1 MHIVI
6 RILKIV
12 LMAPFCFLIPG
23 WLILSAFHRPEPG
36 KHKFYLFELVA
47 IAIALSS
54 AITVLVAI
62 VLGLIGLF
70 NTAALAVCMV
80 TVSLVVYLLG
90 RKSIISMRR
99 LSRKAGVWEIALLVI
114 VLLIGAFYFLRPFA
128 FDAYHF
134 REGGDNI
141 NMGVALES
149 EGSFFFEDRFLQEI
163 PQEYRAAFYESSGS
177 GFVMFP
183 TYRFN
188 VDQAGSVRFQYFYG
202 YPALIAPVINIFG
215 LTAAFYV
222 SSAMMLL
229 AVFLLFSLG
238 RLLLK
243 ESAAKIATVIFAFS
257 FLAIY
262 FSWYHGAE
270 TPFLT
275 FVLLLL
281 IAFAYLV
288 KTSLADKAFGTIVA
302 LAPALLLLLGTEAVF
317 VFAGLTI
324 FLLLMPADGFFRRNA
339 PFLLAGAA
347 LLIGSALLYYWLLPR
362 YIFGLFSENFGIT
375 TQRFWIYVSVGA
387 LALGVVAAVLNTFG
401 RRLKAWLWRNL
412 NTLFLIPM
420 SALFIYGL
428 VRIGTDT
435 TIERFGNIFT
445 LSDYVG
451 AFVTLLMFMG
461 LIVYCLREKEPVK
474 RLFICAAFPMILI
487 FINELH
493 NYPLQPWAMRRYISF
508 VFPALVL
515 LAGYLIVEATNP
527 LEQKRGLRAAFM
539 GVTALAALVTLFFS
553 EAPLIRY
560 AKSADTPSTVAGRLQ
575 RIASDF
581 SSSDVLIFN
590 DNWEYSP
597 AYPLKFAWGLNTILI
612 PKAISKGEGNTR
624 IKVSDMEA
632 ILEEPDKMALYF
644 QMVDIWIGQGRR
656 VLLFNPSVQMLQ
668 SIDGSLLL
676 KAIPVADIGHY
687 QADVI
692 YSYAYDK
699 IPETTGT
706 INRDYAVYEL
716 VPG

>member
-1 MHIVI
+1 MHVLM
-6 RILKIV
+6 RVLKIV
-12 LMAPFCFLIPG
+12 LLAPFCFLIPG
-23 WLILSAFHRPEPG
+23 WLVLSAWHRPEPG
-36 KHKFYLFELVA
+36 KHRFYLFELVVL
-47 IAIALSS
+47 AIALST
-54 AITVLVAI
+54 AITVMVAM
-62 VLGLIGLF
+62 VLGLIGWF

-80 TVSLVVYLLG
+80 VVSAGVYLLG
-90 RKSIISMRR
+90 RKRIISIRQ
-99 LSRKAGVWEIALLVI
+99 LTRKAGPWEIVLLVI
-114 VLLIGAFYFLRPFA
+114 VLLIGALYFVRPFA
-128 FDAYHF
+128 FDFYHF

-141 NMGVALES
+141 NMGVALER
-149 EGSFFFEDRFLQEI
+149 EGSFFFEDRFFQEI
-163 PQEYRAAFYESSGS
+163 PQEIRPAFYEQSGS

-188 VDQAGSVRFQYFYG
+188 LDQAGGVRFQYFYG

-215 LTAAFYV
+215 LTSAFYI

-229 AVFLLFSLG
+229 AVLLLFSLG
-238 RLLLK
+238 RLILK
-243 ESAAKIATVIFAFS
+243 ESAAKIATVLFALS

-270 TPFLT
+270 TPFLAFT
-275 FVLLLL
+275 LLML

-288 KTSLADKAFGTIVA
+288 RTSLADRAFGIIVA
-302 LAPALLLLLGTEAVF
+302 LTPALLLFLGTEAVF

-324 FLLLMPADGFFRRNA
+324 FLLLMPADGFFKRNA
-339 PFLLAGAA
+339 PFLLAGVG

-375 TQRFWIYVSVGA
+375 PMRFWIYVAAGTLV
-387 LALGVVAAVLNTFG
+387 LAAAAAVLNTFG

-412 NTLFLIPM
+412 NILFLIPV

-428 VRIGTDT
+428 IRIGTDT

-445 LSDYVG
+445 LTDYVG

-461 LIVYCLREKEPVK
+461 LIVYCLREKEPVR
-474 RLFICAAFPMILI
+474 RLFICTAFPMILI

-515 LAGYLIVEATNP
+515 LAGYLVVEATNP
-527 LEQKRGLRAAFM
+527 MEQKKGFRAAFM
-539 GVTALAALVTLFFS
+539 GVTALAAVATLFFS

-560 AKSADTPSTVAGRLQ
+560 AKNAETPSAVAGGLQ
-575 RIASDF
+575 EIASDF
-581 SSSDVLIFN
+581 STSDVLIFN
-590 DNWEYSP
+590 ENWEYSP
-597 AYPLKFAWGLNTILI
+597 AYPLKFAWGLNTILM
-612 PKAISKGEGNTR
+612 PKVVSAGQGKTR
-624 IKVSDMEA
+624 VKIGDTEA
-632 ILEEPDKMALYF
+632 VVEEPDKMALYL
-644 QMVDIWIGQGRR
+644 QMVDAWIGQGRR
-656 VLLFNPSVQMLQ
+656 VFLFNPSAQLLQ

-676 KAIPVADIGHY
+676 KAIPVADAGHY

-699 IPETTGT
+699 IPETTWT
-706 INRDYAVYEL
+706 LNRDYTVYQL